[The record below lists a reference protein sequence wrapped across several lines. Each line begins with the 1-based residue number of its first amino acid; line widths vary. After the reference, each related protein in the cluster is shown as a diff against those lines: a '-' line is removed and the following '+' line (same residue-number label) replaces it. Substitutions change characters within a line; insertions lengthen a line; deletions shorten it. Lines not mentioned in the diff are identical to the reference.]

1 MGHKG
6 RQYYICSER
15 IKVVKTEINVIKE
28 NAFFKMV
35 CVFLSRSSPTRC
47 RVRVFILGGI
57 ALVCMGA
64 RRGVDDITP
73 SILA

>member
-15 IKVVKTEINVIKE
+15 IEINVIKE

-35 CVFLSRSSPTRC
+35 CVFFSRSSLSRC
-47 RVRVFILGGI
+47 RFRVFILGGI
-57 ALVCMGA
+57 APSLHGS
-64 RRGVDDITP
+64 RGIDDITP
-73 SILA
+73 SILAYE